1 MSSNN
6 SNIVSICIPTYNGE
20 KYLRETLDSVLAQT
34 FKNFELLII
43 DDNSKDNTMD
53 ILREYASRENRIRIV
68 QNETNLGLVNNWNRC
83 VELARGD
90 WIKFVFQ
97 DDIIA
102 PDCITLLLES
112 CKEGALFA
120 ACRRNI
126 IFDKD
131 AESMKKY
138 YKEYIDNITIEKIFH
153 GKTVISP
160 ELFRS
165 TCLENLEENFI
176 GEPTAVLLHKSIFKK
191 LGTFNPHLI
200 QICDIEFWIRVGIHE
215 GFVYVP
221 NNLATFRV
229 HNDGTSFINRN
240 QRSYRMRFLDTI
252 ILLHELSCNPI
263 YEPLRNTALR
273 RIPQINFKDLLI
285 YTVHEIVTM
294 MESRSRDDGS
304 EDPDFYAEW
313 QEITKNF
320 PILLELPIKGIPR
333 IIQGINRRLRGLY
346 YDQFYNK
353 YLLKKS

>member
-83 VELARGD
+83 VELAHGD

-102 PDCITLLLES
+102 PDCIERLLES
-112 CKEGALFA
+112 CKGGSLFA

-138 YKEYIDNITIEKIFH
+138 YKEYINNITIEMIFNA
-153 GKTVISP
+153 KTLISP
-160 ELFRS
+160 ELFRP
-165 TCLENLEENFI
+165 TCPENLQKNFI
-176 GEPTAVLLHKSIFKK
+176 GE
-191 LGTFNPHLI
+191 
-200 QICDIEFWIRVGIHE
+200 
-215 GFVYVP
+215 
-221 NNLATFRV
+221 
-229 HNDGTSFINRN
+229 
-240 QRSYRMRFLDTI
+240 
-252 ILLHELSCNPI
+252 
-263 YEPLRNTALR
+263 
-273 RIPQINFKDLLI
+273 
-285 YTVHEIVTM
+285 
-294 MESRSRDDGS
+294 
-304 EDPDFYAEW
+304 
-313 QEITKNF
+313 
-320 PILLELPIKGIPR
+320 
-333 IIQGINRRLRGLY
+333 
-346 YDQFYNK
+346 
-353 YLLKKS
+353 